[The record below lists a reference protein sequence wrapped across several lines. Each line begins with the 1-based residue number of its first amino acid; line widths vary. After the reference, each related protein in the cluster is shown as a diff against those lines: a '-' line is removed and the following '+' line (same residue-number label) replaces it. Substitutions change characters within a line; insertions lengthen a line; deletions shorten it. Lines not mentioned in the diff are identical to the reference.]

1 MFVVKMLAAREFA
14 TAADVSFEPAREQ
27 AAAFEGI
34 PFRPLRPKH
43 VVFPA
48 VYRALQS

>member
-1 MFVVKMLAAREFA
+1 MFVVKMLAALEFA
-14 TAADVSFEPAREQ
+14 TAADVSFEPAK
-27 AAAFEGI
+27 AAACFEGI